1 VEVRKVTINR
11 QIGVF
16 TLCSEMLFSI
26 NAKEKPKH
34 IFAAMLLQE
43 QKQLSSVKMGAMT
56 NGVV

>member
-1 VEVRKVTINR
+1 
-11 QIGVF
+11 
-16 TLCSEMLFSI
+16 MLFSI

-56 NGVV
+56 NGVVWVHKTLLLEVFKTS